1 MDETDHA
8 TIGDFHELDDELF
21 AFTRGD
27 QALGEEELLADPARG
42 GIVLVLAFMRAGGW
56 VVFVTMIV
64 VMVSEFGRTVVG
76 GVIVGGREERL
87 SQNEGEEDQQSPES
101 LPPRTRACAGTV
113 GVRLTLPLLHKSL
126 ATETS

>member
-1 MDETDHA
+1 M
-8 TIGDFHELDDELF
+8 
-21 AFTRGD
+21 
-27 QALGEEELLADPARG
+27 
-42 GIVLVLAFMRAGGW
+42 LVLAFMRAGGW